1 MIPRELKKIKMGTL
15 QFLNPKPV
23 VLIGTVIDDKPNFLT
38 VSWTGITSSNPPTMS
53 VSIRN
58 IRYSLK
64 GIQENKTFSV
74 NIPSVKMVKETDYC
88 GSVSGSKYDKVKEC
102 EFKIFY
108 GNLDNAPLIEQCPI
122 NIECKVFQTIVIGD
136 HSIII
141 GEIIESYINENCF
154 TKDLPDIKKIDPMC
168 FCTLTTKAM
177 GYYKLGDFIAGTNSI
192 KNLKQIRI
200 KE

>member
-15 QFLNPKPV
+15 QFLNHKPV
-23 VLIGTVIDDKPNFLT
+23 VLVGTVIDDKPNFLT

-74 NIPSVKMVKETDYC
+74 NIPSVKMVKGTDYC

-192 KNLKQIRI
+192 KKS
-200 KE
+200 KTD

>member
-23 VLIGTVIDDKPNFLT
+23 VLVGTVIDDKPNFLT

-122 NIECKVFQTIVIGD
+122 NIECKIFQTIVIGD

-192 KNLKQIRI
+192 KKS
-200 KE
+200 KTD